1 MTAILVPA
9 LAIAAVVFV
18 AVRYRRPHR
27 RLRHLIGRRA
37 AARSTAAGSALLDAA
52 SASQWPKLAPTDRV
66 TERLPRPG
74 IDRWTAAVGR
84 LFAAAGR
91 RRSEAERLRELPFA
105 AELFAAVLKAGLP
118 PDTAALA
125 CGAAVG
131 GELGGLFTRA
141 GRALRLGA
149 EPVQAWQYLAELP
162 AARSLVRV
170 LVRSAD
176 NGTSCA
182 AAAIQL
188 AQELRAAA
196 AQAELASARRAG
208 VLVVLPLGLCFLP
221 AFVLAGVVPVVAAV
235 LRGALR

>member
-1 MTAILVPA
+1 MTILIGLLG
-9 LAIAAVVFV
+9 LAAA
-18 AVRYRRPHR
+18 AGWLVRRRGPNR
-27 RLRHLIGRRA
+27 RLRRLRL
-37 AARSTAAGSALLDAA
+37 ARPDLDATA
-52 SASQWPKLAPTDRV
+52 GPAEVRVPARRPAPWLARGHSV
-66 TERLPRPG
+66 WQELR
-74 IDRWTAAVGR
+74 
-84 LFAAAGR
+84 AAGR
-91 RRSEAERLRELPFA
+91 RRTAGDRLLVELPFA
-105 AELFAAVLKAGLP
+105 AELFAAVLRAGMP
-118 PDTAALA
+118 PDAAALA
-125 CGAAVG
+125 CGGAIG

-149 EPVQAWQYLAELP
+149 EPADAWQYLAGLP
-162 AARSLVRV
+162 AARSLVRL

-182 AAAIQL
+182 AAAVQL

-196 AQAELASARRAG
+196 QQAELARARRAG